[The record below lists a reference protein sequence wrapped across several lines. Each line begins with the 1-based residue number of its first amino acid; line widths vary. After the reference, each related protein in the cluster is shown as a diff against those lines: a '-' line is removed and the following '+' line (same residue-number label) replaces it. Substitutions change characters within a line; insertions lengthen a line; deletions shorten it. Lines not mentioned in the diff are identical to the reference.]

1 MRSPA
6 KQRDV
11 VPRIMQHPAENRANR
26 AGARDQDGRIGH
38 RVEIIGTRFAR
49 QRHRWRLFDRWPR
62 RLAPLLA
69 ALIVLAVWR
78 AHSARSYFR
87 ASILTSPSSSSA

>member
-26 AGARDQDGRIGH
+26 AGAGDQDDRIGH
-38 RVEIIGTRFAR
+38 HVEIIGRRFAK
-49 QRHRWRLFDRWPR
+49 QRR
-62 RLAPLLA
+62 RF
-69 ALIVLAVWR
+69 VR
-78 AHSARSYFR
+78 F
-87 ASILTSPSSSSA
+87 TG